1 MATTGA
7 DADAAARRRWTLVLV
22 NLASVVEKADEVLLP
37 AVYREVGAALGA
49 SPTALGSL
57 TLCRALV
64 QAACYPLAAYASARH
79 DRARVVAVGAFLWAA
94 ATFLVAISGTYLQM
108 AISRGLNGIGLALV
122 LPAISSLVADY
133 TDDHTRGAAFG
144 WLQMTCNLGS
154 IMGGSFGVLLAPITF
169 VGIPGW
175 RLAFHAVAAVSVVLG
190 ALMWLFAAD
199 PRSAKAKAAA
209 KTSSSSSATEEA
221 RELLGE
227 ARRVLAVPTFQII
240 VAQGIAGSIPWS
252 ALNFSAMWLELVG
265 FTHWQTSVITGLYLF
280 ATALGALFGGVIGDP
295 VARRFPNAGR
305 IALAQI
311 SSASALPLAAVLL
324 LALPND
330 PATGVAHAV
339 VFFVMGFAISWNASS
354 TNNPIFAEIVPE
366 KARTTVYALD
376 KCFEAV
382 FASFAPPIV
391 GVLAE
396 RVFGYKPVS
405 SDTSVDT
412 DRENAAALAKAV
424 YAEIAV
430 PMAICCLTYTFLYC
444 TYPRDRDRA
453 RKELLMASDEHLGEE
468 AGDRES
474 SAVLT
479 QEDEESSVSSLNQRL
494 ISRE

>member
-1 MATTGA
+1 MWAW
-7 DADAAARRRWTLVLV
+7 DADAASSRRRRWTLVLV
-22 NLASVVEKADEVLLP
+22 NLASVLEKADEVLLP
-37 AVYREVGAALGA
+37 AVYLQVGEALGA

-94 ATFLVAISGTYLQM
+94 ATFLVAVSGTFLQM

-122 LPAISSLVADY
+122 LPAINSLVADY
-133 TDDHTRGAAFG
+133 TNDHTRGAAFG

-154 IMGGSFGVLLAPITF
+154 ILGGSLGVLLAPITF
-169 VGIPGW
+169 LGIAGW
-175 RLAFHAVAAVSVVLG
+175 RLAFHAVAAISVALG
-190 ALMWLFAAD
+190 VLMWLFAAD
-199 PRSAKAKAAA
+199 PSPPHAKSKTAASAG
-209 KTSSSSSATEEA
+209 EEA
-221 RELLGE
+221 KELLGS
-227 ARRVLAVPTFQII
+227 ARRVLGVRTFQII

-265 FTHWQTSVITGLYLF
+265 FTNWETSVITGLYLF
-280 ATALGALFGGVIGDP
+280 ATALGALFGGLIGDP
-295 VARRFPNAGR
+295 VSRRFPNTGR

-311 SSASALPLAAVLL
+311 SSASALPLGAVLL

-330 PATGVAHAV
+330 PSTGVAHAV
-339 VFFVMGFAISWNASS
+339 TFFVMGFAISWNASS

-391 GVLAE
+391 GVLAQH
-396 RVFGYKPVS
+396 VFGYKPVS

-430 PMAICCLTYTFLYC
+430 PMAICCLTYTFLYW
-444 TYPRDRDRA
+444 TYPRDRERA
-453 RKELLMASDEHLGEE
+453 RKELLMASDDQLGEQVDDDSE
-468 AGDRES
+468 P
-474 SAVLT
+474 SAHRVIVHEN
-479 QEDEESSVSSLNQRL
+479 EDMGTLNAPNL
-494 ISRE
+494 Y

>member
-1 MATTGA
+1 MAMGAGA

-79 DRARVVAVGAFLWAA
+79 DRARVIAVGAFLWAA
-94 ATFLVAISGTYLQM
+94 ATFLVAVSGTFLQM

-154 IMGGSFGVLLAPITF
+154 IMGGSFGVLLAPVAF
-169 VGIPGW
+169 LGIPGW
-175 RLAFHAVAAVSVVLG
+175 RLAFHAVAAVSVALG

-199 PRSAKAKAAA
+199 PRTTK
-209 KTSSSSSATEEA
+209 SSSKTAASATDEA

-295 VARRFPNAGR
+295 MARRFPNAGR

-330 PATGVAHAV
+330 PSTGVAHAV
-339 VFFVMGFAISWNASS
+339 VFFIMGFAISWNASS

-424 YAEIAV
+424 YTEIAV
-430 PMAICCLTYTFLYC
+430 PMAICCLTYTFLYR
-444 TYPRDRDRA
+444 TYPRDRDCA
-453 RKELLMASDEHLGEE
+453 RKELLMASDDQLGEE
-468 AGDRES
+468 AGDR
-474 SAVLT
+474 AVRT
-479 QEDEESSVSSLNQRL
+479 REDEESSVGSLNQWL
-494 ISRE
+494 ISRGE

>member
-1 MATTGA
+1 
-7 DADAAARRRWTLVLV
+7 
-22 NLASVVEKADEVLLP
+22 
-37 AVYREVGAALGA
+37 
-49 SPTALGSL
+49 
-57 TLCRALV
+57 
-64 QAACYPLAAYASARH
+64 
-79 DRARVVAVGAFLWAA
+79 
-94 ATFLVAISGTYLQM
+94 M

-154 IMGGSFGVLLAPITF
+154 ILGGAFGVLLAPVTF
-169 VGIPGW
+169 LGVAGW
-175 RLAFHAVAAVSVVLG
+175 RLAFHAVAVVSVGLG

-199 PRSAKAKAAA
+199 PRAKSKTAASAG
-209 KTSSSSSATEEA
+209 EEA
-221 RELLGE
+221 RELLRD
-227 ARRVLAVPTFQII
+227 ARRVLGVPTFQII

-265 FTHWQTSVITGLYLF
+265 FTHWETSVITGLYLF
-280 ATALGALFGGVIGDP
+280 ATALGALFGGIVGDP

-311 SSASALPLAAVLL
+311 SSASALPLGAILL

-330 PATGVAHAV
+330 PSTGVAHAV
-339 VFFVMGFAISWNASS
+339 VFFVMGFAISWNAPS

-424 YAEIAV
+424 YTEIAV

-444 TYPRDRDRA
+444 TYPRDRERA
-453 RKELLMASDEHLGEE
+453 RKELLVASADQLGEE
-468 AGDRES
+468 GSDSAP
-474 SAVLT
+474 SAVRPLG
-479 QEDEESSVSSLNQRL
+479 DEESSARSLNQRL
-494 ISRE
+494 ISRGE

>member
-1 MATTGA
+1 MAR
-7 DADAAARRRWTLVLV
+7 DPDEAAQRRWTLVLV
-22 NLASVVEKADEVLLP
+22 NLASVLEKADEVLLP

-79 DRARVVAVGAFLWAA
+79 DRARVVAAGAFLWAA
-94 ATFLVAISGTYLQM
+94 ATFLVAVSGTFLQM

-154 IMGGSFGVLLAPITF
+154 ILGGSFGVLLAPVTF
-169 VGIPGW
+169 LGVAGW
-175 RLAFHAVAAVSVVLG
+175 RLAFHAVAVVSVALG
-190 ALMWLFAAD
+190 ALMWIFAAD
-199 PRSAKAKAAA
+199 PRAKSKTTASA
-209 KTSSSSSATEEA
+209 SEEA
-221 RELLGE
+221 KELLRD
-227 ARRVLAVPTFQII
+227 ARRVLGVPTFQII

-265 FTHWQTSVITGLYLF
+265 FTHWETSVITGLYLF
-280 ATALGALFGGVIGDP
+280 ATALGALFGGIVGDP

-311 SSASALPLAAVLL
+311 SSASALPLGAILL

-330 PATGVAHAV
+330 PSTGVAHAV
-339 VFFVMGFAISWNASS
+339 VFFIMGFAISWNASS

-424 YAEIAV
+424 YTEIAV

-444 TYPRDRDRA
+444 TYPRDRERA
-453 RKELLMASDEHLGEE
+453 REELLMASDDRLGEGASDSE
-468 AGDRES
+468 PG
-474 SAVLT
+474 AVRALG
-479 QEDEESSVSSLNQRL
+479 DEESSVRSLNQRL

>member
-1 MATTGA
+1 MRHP
-7 DADAAARRRWTLVLV
+7 DAEAASRRRWTLVLV
-22 NLASVVEKADEVLLP
+22 NLASVLEKADEVLLP
-37 AVYREVGAALGA
+37 AVYKEVGAALGA

-94 ATFLVAISGTYLQM
+94 ATFLVAVSGSFLQM

-154 IMGGSFGVLLAPITF
+154 ILGGSLGVLLAPITF
-169 VGIPGW
+169 LGVAGW
-175 RLAFHAVAAVSVVLG
+175 RVAFHAVAVISVALG
-190 ALMWLFAAD
+190 VLMWLFAAD
-199 PRSAKAKAAA
+199 PAMSPSAAA
-209 KTSSSSSATEEA
+209 KSSKTAAAGSEA
-221 RELLGE
+221 KELLQH
-227 ARRVLAVPTFQII
+227 ARRVLGVTTFQII

-252 ALNFSAMWLELVG
+252 ALNFSAMWLELAG
-265 FTHWQTSVITGLYLF
+265 FTNWETSVITGLYLF
-280 ATALGALFGGVIGDP
+280 ATALGALFGGLIGDP
-295 VARRFPNAGR
+295 VARRFPNTGR

-311 SSASALPLAAVLL
+311 SSASALPLGAILL

-330 PATGVAHAV
+330 PSTGVAHAV
-339 VFFVMGFAISWNASS
+339 AFFVMGFAISWNASS

-382 FASFAPPIV
+382 FASFASPIV

-405 SDTSVDT
+405 SDTSVET

-424 YAEIAV
+424 YTEIAV

-444 TYPRDRDRA
+444 TYPRDRERA
-453 RKELLMASDEHLGEE
+453 RKELLMASDDQLGGE
-468 AGDRES
+468 ASDDNES
-474 SAVLT
+474 SAVHT
-479 QEDEESSVSSLNQRL
+479 TRVDEESSVSSLNQRL
-494 ISRE
+494 IS

>member
-1 MATTGA
+1 MAMRA
-7 DADAAARRRWTLVLV
+7 DSDAAARRRWTLVLV

-79 DRARVVAVGAFLWAA
+79 DRARVIAVGAFLWAA
-94 ATFLVAISGTYLQM
+94 ATFLVAVSGTFLQM

-154 IMGGSFGVLLAPITF
+154 IMGGSFGVLLAPVSF
-169 VGIPGW
+169 LGVPGW

-190 ALMWLFAAD
+190 SLMWIFAAD
-199 PRSAKAKAAA
+199 PRATKP
-209 KTSSSSSATEEA
+209 KTASPAT
-221 RELLGE
+221 ELLGE
-227 ARRVLAVPTFQII
+227 AKRVLAVPTFQII

-280 ATALGALFGGVIGDP
+280 ATALGALFGGVMGDP

-330 PATGVAHAV
+330 PSTSVAHAV
-339 VFFVMGFAISWNASS
+339 IFFVMGFAISWNASS

-424 YAEIAV
+424 YTEIAV
-430 PMAICCLTYTFLYC
+430 PMAICCLTYTFLYR

-453 RKELLMASDEHLGEE
+453 RKELLMASDDQLGEE
-468 AGDRES
+468 AGDR
-474 SAVLT
+474 AVRT
-479 QEDEESSVSSLNQRL
+479 REDEESPVDSLNQRL
-494 ISRE
+494 ISRGD

>member
-1 MATTGA
+1 MRAW
-7 DADAAARRRWTLVLV
+7 DADAASSRRQWTLVLV
-22 NLASVVEKADEVLLP
+22 NLASVLEKADEVLLP

-49 SPTALGSL
+49 SPTELGSL
-57 TLCRALV
+57 TLYRALV

-94 ATFLVAISGTYLQM
+94 ATFLVAVSGSFVQM

-154 IMGGSFGVLLAPITF
+154 ILGGSFGVLLAPVTF
-169 VGIPGW
+169 LGIAGW
-175 RLAFHAVAAVSVVLG
+175 RLAFHAVAIVSVALG
-190 ALMWLFAAD
+190 VLMWLFAAD
-199 PRSAKAKAAA
+199 PSPRAKSKTAASAA
-209 KTSSSSSATEEA
+209 EEA
-221 RELLGE
+221 KELLQG
-227 ARRVLAVPTFQII
+227 AKRVLGVPTFQII

-280 ATALGALFGGVIGDP
+280 ATALGALFGGLIGDP
-295 VARRFPNAGR
+295 VSRRFPNTGR

-311 SSASALPLAAVLL
+311 SSASTLPLGAVLL

-330 PATGVAHAV
+330 PSTSVTHAV
-339 VFFVMGFAISWNASS
+339 TFFIMGFAISWNAAS

-382 FASFAPPIV
+382 FASFAPLIV

-396 RVFGYKPVS
+396 HVFGYKPVS

-424 YAEIAV
+424 YTEIAV

-444 TYPRDRDRA
+444 TYPRDRERA
-453 RKELLMASDEHLGEE
+453 RKELLMASDDQLGEE
-468 AGDRES
+468 ARDSGS
-474 SAVLT
+474 SPVPT
-479 QEDEESSVSSLNQRL
+479 REDEESSAPSLNQRL
-494 ISRE
+494 IS

>member
-1 MATTGA
+1 MR
-7 DADAAARRRWTLVLV
+7 DAEAASRRRWTLVLV
-22 NLASVVEKADEVLLP
+22 NMASVLEKADEVLLP
-37 AVYREVGAALGA
+37 AVYKEVGTALGA

-94 ATFLVAISGTYLQM
+94 ATFLVAVSGSFLQM

-154 IMGGSFGVLLAPITF
+154 ILGGSFGVLLAPVTF
-169 VGIPGW
+169 LGVAGW
-175 RLAFHAVAAVSVVLG
+175 RLAFHSVAVISVALG
-190 ALMWLFAAD
+190 VLMWLFAAD
-199 PRSAKAKAAA
+199 PSPAA
-209 KTSSSSSATEEA
+209 KCKTAASAGEEA
-221 RELLGE
+221 KELLQH
-227 ARRVLAVPTFQII
+227 ARRVLGVTTFQII

-265 FTHWQTSVITGLYLF
+265 FTNWQTSVITGLYLF
-280 ATALGALFGGVIGDP
+280 ATALGALFGGLVGDP
-295 VARRFPNAGR
+295 VARRFPNTGR

-311 SSASALPLAAVLL
+311 SSASALPLGAILL

-330 PATGVAHAV
+330 PSTGVAHAV
-339 VFFVMGFAISWNASS
+339 TFFVMGFAISWNASS

-382 FASFAPPIV
+382 FASFASPIV

-424 YAEIAV
+424 YTEIAV
-430 PMAICCLTYTFLYC
+430 PMAICCLTYTFLYY
-444 TYPRDRDRA
+444 TYPRDRERA
-453 RKELLMASDEHLGEE
+453 RKDLLMASDDHLGGE
-468 AGDRES
+468 ANDNES
-474 SAVLT
+474 SAVHTLV
-479 QEDEESSVSSLNQRL
+479 DEESSVSSLNQRL
-494 ISRE
+494 IS

>member
-1 MATTGA
+1 MRT

-79 DRARVVAVGAFLWAA
+79 DRARVIAVGAFLWAA
-94 ATFLVAISGTYLQM
+94 ATFLVAVSGTFLQM

-154 IMGGSFGVLLAPITF
+154 IMGGSFGVLLAPVSF
-169 VGIPGW
+169 LGVPGW

-199 PRSAKAKAAA
+199 PRTTK
-209 KTSSSSSATEEA
+209 SSSKTAASATDEA

-280 ATALGALFGGVIGDP
+280 ATALGALFGGVMGDP

-330 PATGVAHAV
+330 PSTGVAHAV

-424 YAEIAV
+424 YTEIAV

-453 RKELLMASDEHLGEE
+453 RKELLMASDDQLGEE
-468 AGDRES
+468 AGDRT
-474 SAVLT
+474 VRT
-479 QEDEESSVSSLNQRL
+479 REDEESSVGSLNQWL
-494 ISRE
+494 ISRGE

>member
-1 MATTGA
+1 MAT
-7 DADAAARRRWTLVLV
+7 DAAAARRRWTLVLV
-22 NLASVVEKADEVLLP
+22 NLASVLEKADEVLLP

-94 ATFLVAISGTYLQM
+94 ATFLVAVSGTFLQM

-154 IMGGSFGVLLAPITF
+154 ILGGSFGVLLAPVAF
-169 VGIPGW
+169 LGIPGW
-175 RLAFHAVAAVSVVLG
+175 RLAFHAVAAVSVALG

-199 PRSAKAKAAA
+199 PRATSKSKPAAA
-209 KTSSSSSATEEA
+209 SAT
-221 RELLGE
+221 ELLGE

-305 IALAQI
+305 IALAQV

-330 PATGVAHAV
+330 PSTGVAHAV

-382 FASFAPPIV
+382 FASFASPIV

-424 YAEIAV
+424 YTEIAV

-453 RKELLMASDEHLGEE
+453 RKELLMASDDQLGEE
-468 AGDRES
+468 AGQRES
-474 SAVLT
+474 SVDRT
-479 QEDEESSVSSLNQRL
+479 PEDEESSVSSLNQRL
-494 ISRE
+494 ISRGE

>member
-1 MATTGA
+1 MRGSE
-7 DADAAARRRWTLVLV
+7 AAASRRRWTLVLV
-22 NLASVVEKADEVLLP
+22 NLASVLEKADEVLLP

-64 QAACYPLAAYASARH
+64 QAASYPLAAYASARH

-94 ATFLVAISGTYLQM
+94 ATLLVAISGNFLQM

-122 LPAISSLVADY
+122 VPAISSLVADY

-154 IMGGSFGVLLAPITF
+154 ILGGSFGVLLAPVTF
-169 VGIPGW
+169 LGVAGW
-175 RLAFHAVAAVSVVLG
+175 RLAFHAVAVVSVALG
-190 ALMWLFAAD
+190 VLMWLFAAD
-199 PRSAKAKAAA
+199 PRAKSKTAA
-209 KTSSSSSATEEA
+209 SATEEA
-221 RELLGE
+221 RELLRE
-227 ARRVLAVPTFQII
+227 ARRVVGVPTFQII

-252 ALNFSAMWLELVG
+252 ALNFAAMWLELVG

-280 ATALGALFGGVIGDP
+280 ATALGALFGGLIGDP
-295 VARRFPNAGR
+295 VARRFPNTGR

-311 SSASALPLAAVLL
+311 SSASAIPLGAILL

-330 PATGVAHAV
+330 PSTGVAHAV
-339 VFFVMGFAISWNASS
+339 MFFVMGFAISWNASS

-405 SDTSVDT
+405 SDTSIDT

-424 YAEIAV
+424 YSEIAV
-430 PMAICCLTYTFLYC
+430 PMAICCLTYFFLYC
-444 TYPRDRDRA
+444 TYPRDRQRA
-453 RKELLMASDEHLGEE
+453 QRDLLMASDGQLCEE
-468 AGDRES
+468 AIDSETN
-474 SAVLT
+474 AVHT
-479 QEDEESSVSSLNQRL
+479 RNDEESSTGSLNQRL
-494 ISRE
+494 ISSRE

>member
-1 MATTGA
+1 
-7 DADAAARRRWTLVLV
+7 
-22 NLASVVEKADEVLLP
+22 
-37 AVYREVGAALGA
+37 
-49 SPTALGSL
+49 
-57 TLCRALV
+57 
-64 QAACYPLAAYASARH
+64 
-79 DRARVVAVGAFLWAA
+79 
-94 ATFLVAISGTYLQM
+94 M

-154 IMGGSFGVLLAPITF
+154 ILGGSFGVLLAPVTF
-169 VGIPGW
+169 LGVAGW
-175 RLAFHAVAAVSVVLG
+175 RLAFHSVAVISVALG
-190 ALMWLFAAD
+190 VLMWLFAAD
-199 PRSAKAKAAA
+199 PSPAA
-209 KTSSSSSATEEA
+209 KCKTAASAGEEA
-221 RELLGE
+221 KELLQH
-227 ARRVLAVPTFQII
+227 ARRVLGVTTFQII

-265 FTHWQTSVITGLYLF
+265 FTNWQTSVITGLYLF
-280 ATALGALFGGVIGDP
+280 ATALGALFGGLVGDP
-295 VARRFPNAGR
+295 VARRFPNTGR

-311 SSASALPLAAVLL
+311 SSASALPLGAILL

-330 PATGVAHAV
+330 PSTGVAHAV
-339 VFFVMGFAISWNASS
+339 TFFVMGFAISWNASS
-354 TNNPIFAEIVPE
+354 TNKYMIDACLRHFVVFLCCTAFLIVHCLFYLPQCSPIFAEIVPE

-382 FASFAPPIV
+382 FASFASPIV

-424 YAEIAV
+424 YTEIAV

-444 TYPRDRDRA
+444 TYPRDRERA
-453 RKELLMASDEHLGEE
+453 RKDLLMASDDHLGGE
-468 AGDRES
+468 ANDNES
-474 SAVLT
+474 SAVHTLV
-479 QEDEESSVSSLNQRL
+479 DEESSVSSLNQRL
-494 ISRE
+494 IS

>member
-1 MATTGA
+1 MAMRT

-79 DRARVVAVGAFLWAA
+79 DRARVIAVGAFLWAA
-94 ATFLVAISGTYLQM
+94 ATFLVAVSGTFLQM

-154 IMGGSFGVLLAPITF
+154 IMGGSFGVLLAPVSF
-169 VGIPGW
+169 LGVPGW

-199 PRSAKAKAAA
+199 PRTTK
-209 KTSSSSSATEEA
+209 SSSKTAASATDEA

-280 ATALGALFGGVIGDP
+280 ATALGALFGGVMGDP

-330 PATGVAHAV
+330 PSTGVAHAV

-424 YAEIAV
+424 YTEIAV

-453 RKELLMASDEHLGEE
+453 RKELLMASDDQLGEE
-468 AGDRES
+468 AGDRT
-474 SAVLT
+474 VRT
-479 QEDEESSVSSLNQRL
+479 REDEESSVGSLNQWL
-494 ISRE
+494 ISRGE

>member
-1 MATTGA
+1 
-7 DADAAARRRWTLVLV
+7 
-22 NLASVVEKADEVLLP
+22 
-37 AVYREVGAALGA
+37 
-49 SPTALGSL
+49 
-57 TLCRALV
+57 
-64 QAACYPLAAYASARH
+64 
-79 DRARVVAVGAFLWAA
+79 
-94 ATFLVAISGTYLQM
+94 M

-154 IMGGSFGVLLAPITF
+154 ILGGSFGVLLAPVTF
-169 VGIPGW
+169 LGVAGW
-175 RLAFHAVAAVSVVLG
+175 RLAFHAVAVVSVALG

-199 PRSAKAKAAA
+199 QRAKSKTAASAG
-209 KTSSSSSATEEA
+209 EEA
-221 RELLGE
+221 GELLRD
-227 ARRVLAVPTFQII
+227 ARRVLGVPTFQII
-240 VAQGIAGSIPWS
+240 VAQGIAGTIPWS

-265 FTHWQTSVITGLYLF
+265 FTHWETSVITGLYLF
-280 ATALGALFGGVIGDP
+280 ATALGALFGGVVGDP
-295 VARRFPNAGR
+295 VARWFPNAGR

-311 SSASALPLAAVLL
+311 SSASALPLGAVLL
-324 LALPND
+324 LALSND
-330 PATGVAHAV
+330 PSTGVAHAV

-424 YAEIAV
+424 YTEIAV

-444 TYPRDRDRA
+444 TYPRDRERT
-453 RKELLMASDEHLGEE
+453 RKELLMASADQLGEE
-468 AGDRES
+468 GSDRE
-474 SAVLT
+474 
-479 QEDEESSVSSLNQRL
+479 
-494 ISRE
+494 

>member
-1 MATTGA
+1 MR
-7 DADAAARRRWTLVLV
+7 DLAASRRRWTLVLV
-22 NLASVVEKADEVLLP
+22 NLASVLEKADEVLLP

-64 QAACYPLAAYASARH
+64 QAASYPLAAYASTRH

-94 ATFLVAISGTYLQM
+94 ATFLVAISGSFLQM

-122 LPAISSLVADY
+122 VPAISSLVADY

-154 IMGGSFGVLLAPITF
+154 ILGGSFGVLLAPVTF
-169 VGIPGW
+169 LGIAGW
-175 RLAFHAVAAVSVVLG
+175 RLAFHAVAIVSVALG
-190 ALMWLFAAD
+190 VLMWLFAAD
-199 PRSAKAKAAA
+199 PHAKSKTAA
-209 KTSSSSSATEEA
+209 SATEEA
-221 RELLGE
+221 RELLRD
-227 ARRVLAVPTFQII
+227 ARRVLGVSTFQII

-265 FTHWQTSVITGLYLF
+265 FTHWETSVITGLYLF
-280 ATALGALFGGVIGDP
+280 ATALGALFGGLIGDP
-295 VARRFPNAGR
+295 VSRRFPNTGR

-311 SSASALPLAAVLL
+311 SSASALPLGAILL

-330 PATGVAHAV
+330 PSTGVAHAV
-339 VFFVMGFAISWNASS
+339 AFFIMGFAISWNASS

-382 FASFAPPIV
+382 FASFASPIV

-412 DRENAAALAKAV
+412 DRENATALAKAV
-424 YAEIAV
+424 YTEIAV
-430 PMAICCLTYTFLYC
+430 PMAICCLTYSFLYC
-444 TYPRDRDRA
+444 TYPRDRQRA
-453 RKELLMASDEHLGEE
+453 QRHLLMASDGQRCEE
-468 AGDRES
+468 VGDSES
-474 SAVLT
+474 SAVRT
-479 QEDEESSVSSLNQRL
+479 REDEESAVGSLNERL
-494 ISRE
+494 ISTRE

>member
-1 MATTGA
+1 MAT
-7 DADAAARRRWTLVLV
+7 DAAAARRRWTLVLV
-22 NLASVVEKADEVLLP
+22 NLASVLEKADEVLLP

-94 ATFLVAISGTYLQM
+94 ATFLVAVSGTFLQM

-154 IMGGSFGVLLAPITF
+154 ILGGSFGVLLAPVAF
-169 VGIPGW
+169 LGIPGW
-175 RLAFHAVAAVSVVLG
+175 RLAFHAVAAVSVALG

-199 PRSAKAKAAA
+199 PRATSKSKPAAA
-209 KTSSSSSATEEA
+209 SATE
-221 RELLGE
+221 LLGG

-305 IALAQI
+305 IALAQV

-330 PATGVAHAV
+330 PSTGVAHAV

-382 FASFAPPIV
+382 FASFASPIV

-424 YAEIAV
+424 YTEIAV

-453 RKELLMASDEHLGEE
+453 RKELLMASDDQLGEE
-468 AGDRES
+468 AGQRES
-474 SAVLT
+474 SVGRT
-479 QEDEESSVSSLNQRL
+479 PEDEESSVSSLNQRL
-494 ISRE
+494 ISRGE